1 METPF
6 STYAVLHIFVLVLPN
21 LINIGAYCKFKPL
34 EFAVLKTQLRSFL
47 WLFIDD
53 QMHKYLILLFI
64 SLFSRNVVFSQSIAI
79 DTVKENDSLKKTA
92 VFKKKDLPYNQK
104 VSPEIFY
111 IVNDKPV
118 SREEYL
124 KQKIK
129 KQ

>member
-1 METPF
+1 
-6 STYAVLHIFVLVLPN
+6 
-21 LINIGAYCKFKPL
+21 
-34 EFAVLKTQLRSFL
+34 
-47 WLFIDD
+47 
-53 QMHKYLILLFI
+53 MHKHLILLFI
-64 SLFSRNVVFSQSIAI
+64 SLFSRNVVFSQSIAK

-92 VFKKKDLPYNQK
+92 VFKKKDLPPNQK

-124 KQKIK
+124 NQKIK